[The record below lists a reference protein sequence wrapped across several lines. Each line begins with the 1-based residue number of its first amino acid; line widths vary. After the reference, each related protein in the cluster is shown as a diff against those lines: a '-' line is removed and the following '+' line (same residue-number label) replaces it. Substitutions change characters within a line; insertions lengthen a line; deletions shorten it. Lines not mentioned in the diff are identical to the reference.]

1 MQYGR
6 CIDAAGTAVIL
17 QVVASI
23 ILYRAVSTI
32 SMGDIT
38 ISMGD
43 ITISMGDS
51 TISMGDSTISMGDS
65 TISMGDSTISMG
77 DRTSSLSEQLGTV
90 THDATITPRS
100 SVVTFRAVNDTKG
113 QLVYVGDYIR
123 TSGGFVYLRA
133 RRFFCWGL
141 EQVEK
146 SFL

>member
-43 ITISMGDS
+43 I

-123 TSGGFVYLRA
+123 ASGGFVYLRA
-133 RRFFCWGL
+133 RRFFLLGL
-141 EQVEK
+141 GTSGK
-146 SFL
+146 IISLK